1 MIELN
6 LAFIIQILNFCVLV
20 IILNLFLYKPIRQV
34 LADRRQVIESAR
46 STADSVDQQVREKMA
61 LYEGRLQEAKAEA
74 ALRRTEAIRQA
85 QAEETALLDTARSEA
100 AASLAS
106 IRDNVARESAQ
117 VRTLLEQHALALSDD
132 ICEKILGRSL

>member
-20 IILNLFLYKPIRQV
+20 IILNLFLYKPIRKV

-61 LYEGRLQEAKAEA
+61 LYEARLGEAKAEA

-106 IRDNVARESAQ
+106 MRMNVARESEQA
-117 VRTLLEQHALALSDD
+117 RTLLEQHALALSDD

>member
-6 LAFIIQILNFCVLV
+6 LALIIQILNFCVLV
-20 IILNLFLYKPIRQV
+20 IILNLFLYKPIRKV

-46 STADSVDQQVREKMA
+46 STADSVEQQVREKMA

-74 ALRRTEAIRQA
+74 ALRRTEAIGQA
-85 QAEETALLDTARSEA
+85 QAEETALLDAARSEA

-106 IRDNVARESAQ
+106 MRMNVARESEQA
-117 VRTLLEQHALALSDD
+117 RTLLEQHALALSDD

>member
-20 IILNLFLYKPIRQV
+20 IILNLFLYKPIRRFM
-34 LADRRQVIESAR
+34 ADRRQVIESAR
-46 STADSVDQQVREKMA
+46 STADSVDQEVREKMA
-61 LYEGRLQEAKAEA
+61 LNEARLQEAKAEA

-117 VRTLLEQHALALSDD
+117 ARTLLEQHALALSDD

>member
-6 LAFIIQILNFCVLV
+6 LALIIQILNFCVLV

-46 STADSVDQQVREKMA
+46 STADSVDQQVHEKMA
-61 LYEGRLQEAKAEA
+61 LYEARLQEAKAEA

-85 QAEETALLDTARSEA
+85 QAEETALLDKARSEA

-117 VRTLLEQHALALSDD
+117 ARMLLEQHALALSDD